1 MEKGGSGVREAA
13 AQVSKRSRGLKIKKR
28 RQKGKFLSAVLVY
41 KSKIKFIKE
50 VKNILLTSK
59 QRAKLRGMA
68 NIIDAIIRIGKEG
81 ITERVLKQID
91 EALTARELIKIA
103 LEKNCDKNPKEAIA
117 YICEKLNAEPVQVI
131 GRKIVIYRM
140 SEENPRIQI

>member
-1 MEKGGSGVREAA
+1 
-13 AQVSKRSRGLKIKKR
+13 
-28 RQKGKFLSAVLVY
+28 
-41 KSKIKFIKE
+41 

-68 NIIDAIIRIGKEG
+68 NTMDAIIRIGKEG
-81 ITERVLKQID
+81 ITEGVLKQID

-103 LEKNCDKNPKEAIA
+103 LEKNCEIEPKEAIA

>member
-1 MEKGGSGVREAA
+1 
-13 AQVSKRSRGLKIKKR
+13 
-28 RQKGKFLSAVLVY
+28 
-41 KSKIKFIKE
+41 
-50 VKNILLTSK
+50 LLTSK

-68 NIIDAIIRIGKEG
+68 NTMDAIIRIGKEG
-81 ITERVLKQID
+81 ITERVLRQID

-103 LEKNCDKNPKEAIA
+103 LEKNCEIEPREAIA

>member
-1 MEKGGSGVREAA
+1 M
-13 AQVSKRSRGLKIKKR
+13 
-28 RQKGKFLSAVLVY
+28 
-41 KSKIKFIKE
+41 
-50 VKNILLTSK
+50 LTSK

-68 NIIDAIIRIGKEG
+68 NTMNAIIRIGKEG

-91 EALTARELIKIA
+91 EALTARELIKIT
-103 LEKNCDKNPKEAIA
+103 LEKNCDKNPKEAMA

>member
-1 MEKGGSGVREAA
+1 
-13 AQVSKRSRGLKIKKR
+13 
-28 RQKGKFLSAVLVY
+28 
-41 KSKIKFIKE
+41 
-50 VKNILLTSK
+50 
-59 QRAKLRGMA
+59 MA
-68 NIIDAIIRIGKEG
+68 NTMNAIIRIGKEG

-91 EALTARELIKIA
+91 EALTARELIKIT
-103 LEKNCDKNPKEAIA
+103 LEKNCDKNPKEAMA

>member
-1 MEKGGSGVREAA
+1 M
-13 AQVSKRSRGLKIKKR
+13 
-28 RQKGKFLSAVLVY
+28 
-41 KSKIKFIKE
+41 
-50 VKNILLTSK
+50 LTSK

>member
-1 MEKGGSGVREAA
+1 MQLFELARKGLQKEYSG
-13 AQVSKRSRGLKIKKR
+13 K
-28 RQKGKFLSAVLVY
+28 
-41 KSKIKFIKE
+41 
-50 VKNILLTSK
+50 
-59 QRAKLRGMA
+59 
-68 NIIDAIIRIGKEG
+68 
-81 ITERVLKQID
+81 ID

-103 LEKNCDKNPKEAIA
+103 LEKNCEIEPREAIT

>member
-1 MEKGGSGVREAA
+1 M
-13 AQVSKRSRGLKIKKR
+13 
-28 RQKGKFLSAVLVY
+28 
-41 KSKIKFIKE
+41 
-50 VKNILLTSK
+50 LTSK

-68 NIIDAIIRIGKEG
+68 NTMDAIIRIGKEG
-81 ITERVLKQID
+81 ITDRVLKQID

-103 LEKNCDKNPKEAIA
+103 LEKNCDKNPKEAMA

>member
-1 MEKGGSGVREAA
+1 M
-13 AQVSKRSRGLKIKKR
+13 
-28 RQKGKFLSAVLVY
+28 
-41 KSKIKFIKE
+41 
-50 VKNILLTSK
+50 LTSK

-68 NIIDAIIRIGKEG
+68 NTMDAIIRIGKEG
-81 ITERVLKQID
+81 ITDRVLRQID

-103 LEKNCDKNPKEAIA
+103 LEKNCDKNPKETMA